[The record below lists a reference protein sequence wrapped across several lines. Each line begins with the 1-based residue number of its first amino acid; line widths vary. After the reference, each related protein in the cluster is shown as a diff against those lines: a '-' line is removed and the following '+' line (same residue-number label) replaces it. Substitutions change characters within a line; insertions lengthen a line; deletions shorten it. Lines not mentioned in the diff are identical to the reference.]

1 MAFDDLLAG
10 VDLDTGWLEA
20 GPDRGP
26 LAGGCFGSQHSS
38 VAPRFSLS
46 GRPMPRTR
54 FLGTGFAVPDRVV
67 TNEELSHLMDTTD
80 EWIRSRTGIQQRRW
94 VKEGETGVELAFKAT
109 ERSLEMAGLTPGDLD
124 AIVYATSSPDH
135 FAPGNGVYLQR
146 LLGITTV
153 PALDVRA
160 QCSGFIY
167 ALSVADAWIRAGQ
180 YRHILVVGG
189 EVQSTGLEISSAGRH
204 VAVIFA
210 DGAGAVVLGPAESS
224 DGGILA
230 FDLHSEGVHAEKLW
244 VDTPG
249 CMYHPRV
256 SSEQLEAGRQFLEM
270 DGREVF
276 RHAVVRMPESVR
288 AVLASSGQT
297 LEDMKLLLAH
307 QANLRI
313 AEVMQKDLRL
323 RDDQV
328 YNNIMWYGNTTAAT
342 IPIALDECVRNGR
355 LQRGDL
361 LVMTAFGSG
370 FMWGSAAVRW

>member
-1 MAFDDLLAG
+1 
-10 VDLDTGWLEA
+10 
-20 GPDRGP
+20 
-26 LAGGCFGSQHSS
+26 
-38 VAPRFSLS
+38 
-46 GRPMPRTR
+46 MPRTR
-54 FLGTGFAVPDRVV
+54 FLGTGLAVPDRVV
-67 TNEELSHLMDTTD
+67 SNDELSSIMDTTD
-80 EWIRSRTGIQQRRW
+80 DWIRTRTGIQERRW
-94 VKEGETGVELAFKAT
+94 VREGETGVELGLKA
-109 ERSLEMAGLTPGDLD
+109 SQQALEMADLSPGDID

-146 LLGITTV
+146 TLGIATI

-180 YRHILVVGG
+180 YRHILVVGS
-189 EVQSTGLEISSAGRH
+189 EIQSTGLELSSAGRH

-210 DGAGAVVLGPAESS
+210 DGAGAVVLGRSDS
-224 DGGILA
+224 DDGGILG
-230 FDLHSEGVHAEKLW
+230 FDLHSEGAHAEKLW
-244 VDTPG
+244 VDSPG
-249 CMYHPRV
+249 SMYHPRV
-256 SSEQLEAGRQFLEM
+256 SQKQIEAGRQYLEM
-270 DGREVF
+270 DGKEVF

-288 AVLASSGQT
+288 AVLSATGQS
-297 LEDMKLLLAH
+297 LDDLNLLLAH

-313 AEVMQKDLRL
+313 SEVMQKDLGL

-328 YNNIMWYGNTTAAT
+328 YNNIMRYGNTTAAT
-342 IPIALDECVRNGR
+342 IPIALDECVRAGR

>member
-1 MAFDDLLAG
+1 ML
-10 VDLDTGWLEA
+10 
-20 GPDRGP
+20 
-26 LAGGCFGSQHSS
+26 
-38 VAPRFSLS
+38 
-46 GRPMPRTR
+46 RTR

-67 TNEELSHLMDTTD
+67 TNDELSELMDTTD
-80 EWIRSRTGIQQRRW
+80 EWIRTRTGIQERRW
-94 VKEGETGVELAFKAT
+94 VREGESGVELGRKAT
-109 ERSLEMAGLTPGDLD
+109 ERALEMADLAPSDLD

-146 LLGITTV
+146 MLGITTI

-180 YRHILVVGG
+180 YRNILVVGS
-189 EVQSTGLEISSAGRH
+189 EIQSTGLELSTAGRH

-210 DGAGAVVLGPAESS
+210 DGAGAVVLGRSEEN
-224 DGGILA
+224 DGGILG
-230 FDLHSEGVHAEKLW
+230 FDLHSEGAHAEKLW
-244 VDTPG
+244 VDAPG
-249 CMYHPRV
+249 SMYHPRV
-256 SSEQLEAGRQFLEM
+256 SPEQIEAGRQYLEM
-270 DGREVF
+270 DGKEVF

-288 AVLASSGQT
+288 AVLASAGES
-297 LEDMKLLLAH
+297 LDDMKLLLAH

-313 AEVMQKDLRL
+313 SEMMQKSLGL

-342 IPIALDECVRNGR
+342 IPIALDECVRSGR
-355 LQRGDL
+355 LNRGDL
-361 LVMTAFGSG
+361 MVMTAFGSG

>member
-1 MAFDDLLAG
+1 ML
-10 VDLDTGWLEA
+10 
-20 GPDRGP
+20 
-26 LAGGCFGSQHSS
+26 
-38 VAPRFSLS
+38 
-46 GRPMPRTR
+46 RTQ

-67 TNEELSHLMDTTD
+67 TNDELSRLMDTTD
-80 EWIRSRTGIQQRRW
+80 EWIRTRTGIQERRW
-94 VKEGETGVELAFKAT
+94 VREGESGVELGRKAS
-109 ERSLEMAGLTPGDLD
+109 ESALEMAGLAPTDVD

-135 FAPGNGVYLQR
+135 FAPGNGVYLQK
-146 LLGITTV
+146 LLGIDTI

-180 YRHILVVGG
+180 YRHILVVGS
-189 EVQSTGLEISSAGRH
+189 EVQSTGLELSTEGRH

-210 DGAGAVVLGPAESS
+210 DGAGAVVLGPGNSDES
-224 DGGILA
+224 GILS
-230 FDLHSEGVHAEKLW
+230 FDLHSEGAHAEKLW
-244 VDTPG
+244 VDAPG
-249 CMYHPRV
+249 SMYHPRV
-256 SSEQLEAGRQFLEM
+256 SQEQIEAGQQYLEM

-276 RHAVVRMPESVR
+276 RHAVARMPESVR

-297 LEDMKLLLAH
+297 LENLSLLLAH

-313 AEVMQKDLRL
+313 SEAMQKDLGL

-342 IPIALDECVRNGR
+342 IPILLDECVRGGR
-355 LQRGDL
+355 LRRGDL